1 MSPMTPAER
10 QRKYYEKKK
19 QDEGFRKNKIERSRA
34 ARASLKGSAL
44 ARTKR
49 LTALR
54 VRNYRERRRSAQALV
69 ESDAGPSTSTPR
81 EAYKSRQALGKA
93 VKRLFTALPRSPRKK
108 QVVVTKIAEDVGLSI
123 SPKHVPVKPH
133 QGQISA
139 ETKKLVKD
147 FYLQDDIS
155 RQLPGKKDVKSIKNV
170 ETGRKEK
177 VAKRMLMYNLRE
189 VHKLFMDQHTEH
201 KIGLS
206 KFCEFRPQ
214 QVMLVSSKSQEVCC
228 CPYCENMSF
237 LFSAVKWKNKMTL
250 NDLLTL
256 CVCDPDNAQC
266 MKRLCTSCPIATETA
281 TLFLE
286 WLQDNESEKTV
297 KRWNGGTLTCRE
309 MDVNEFCDEMNSEML
324 KYVKHVYNLKEQS
337 KALKEAKQ
345 NLSEGCIILQTDFAE
360 NYAIKHQQEVMAA
373 HWTST
378 TGESVTIYTAIVHYL
393 QNGEFNTK
401 AIAVIS
407 NTMSHSSLEVQVFNG
422 AIFDYLKSAGIHFT
436 HLSLWTDGAAAH
448 FKNRF
453 SMAAL
458 TFHKD
463 IHDCTAEWNFQES
476 YHGKGPHDGVGA
488 LLKWNVYRRVLQ
500 GRCTVMSA
508 RDFYEEA
515 KKLTDKTEL
524 LYVSTDDIQM
534 QQSTYKD
541 LWQNCRAAKSIQQCR
556 SVKVLGHYKIELYHL
571 SSDPI
576 PYKQCHME
584 SRDYDYDSQCDS
596 NSSESD
602 VESTPSL
609 NDMSESFITQPQ
621 STSVL
626 EVEPAPKPAPGNF
639 VLVHYTTKKTSKHYV
654 AVIES
659 ESESEPGMFNVN
671 YLRMK
676 GTNRIGDAQFNFP
689 DNPDK
694 DEISED
700 MIEQYLPAPEV
711 LRMVHT
717 FKGVTFPSSI
727 N

>member
-19 QDEGFRKNKIERSRA
+19 QDEEFRKKKLERSRA

-44 ARTKR
+44 ARAKR

-54 VRNYRERRRSAQALV
+54 VRNYRERRRAAQELV
-69 ESDAGPSTSTPR
+69 ENDAGPSTSTPR
-81 EAYKSRQALGKA
+81 EPYKSRQALGKA
-93 VKRLFTALPRSPRKK
+93 VKRLVSALPRSPRKK
-108 QVVVTKIAEDVGLSI
+108 QVVLTKIAEDVGLSI
-123 SPKHVPVKPH
+123 SRKHAVKAH

-170 ETGRKEK
+170 ETGKKEK

-206 KFCEFRPQ
+206 KFCELRPQ
-214 QVMLVSSKSQEVCC
+214 QVMLVSSKSQDVCC
-228 CPYCENMSF
+228 CPYCENMMF
-237 LFSAVKWKNKMTL
+237 LFSAVKWKNNMTL

-266 MKRLCTSCPIATETA
+266 MKRLCTRCPIATETT

-286 WLQDNESEKTV
+286 WLQDNESEVTV

-309 MDVNEFCDEMNSEML
+309 MDVNEFCDEINSEML

-373 HWTST
+373 HWTSS
-378 TGESVTIYTAIVHYL
+378 TGESVTVYTAIVHYL
-393 QNGEFNTK
+393 QNGELNTK
-401 AIAVIS
+401 AVAVIS

-422 AIFDYLKSAGIHFT
+422 AIFDYLNSAGIHFT
-436 HLSLWTDGAAAH
+436 HVSLWTDGAAAH

-463 IHDCTAEWNFQES
+463 IHNCTAEWNFQES

-488 LLKWNVYRRVLQ
+488 VLKWNVYRRVLQ
-500 GRCTVMSA
+500 GRCTVRSA

-515 KKLTDKTEL
+515 KKVTEKTEL
-524 LYVSTDDIQM
+524 LYVSKDDLKM
-534 QQSTYKD
+534 QQSVYQD
-541 LWQNCRAAKSIQQCR
+541 LWQNCKAAKSIQQCR

-571 SSDPI
+571 SSDPA
-576 PYKQCHME
+576 PYKQCHLE
-584 SRDYDYDSQCDS
+584 GCDYDYASQCDS

-609 NDMSESFITQPQ
+609 IDTSESFSTQPE
-621 STSVL
+621 SIS
-626 EVEPAPKPAPGNF
+626 EVEPAPKPAPGSF
-639 VLVHYTTKKTSKHYV
+639 VLVHYETKKTSKHYV

-659 ESESEPGMFNVN
+659 ESEEPGMFNVN
-671 YLRMK
+671 YLRKK
-676 GTNRIGDAQFNFP
+676 GTNRFGDAQFNFP
-689 DNPDK
+689 DIQDK

-700 MIEQYLPAPEV
+700 MIEQYLPPPQV
-711 LRMVHT
+711 LRMVYT
-717 FKGVTFPSSI
+717 FKEVTFPSSI